1 MSIAFFVFRALWYS
15 RAFDSP
21 VSANRFQLLNFLRGI
36 DMDRFKRFFHRLG
49 WTLVVSTLLL
59 AATFCVFFFLGLL
72 FRKIVPDYAWICN
85 IVMSGALIFIL
96 VWMGMGEEVSHD

>member
-21 VSANRFQLLNFLRGI
+21 VSANRFQLLNFLRNI

-96 VWMGMGEEVSHD
+96 VWIGMGEEASHG

>member
-49 WTLVVSTLLL
+49 WALVVSALLL

-72 FRKIVPDYAWICN
+72 FRKIVPDYAWVCN
-85 IVMSGALIFIL
+85 IAMSGALIFIL
-96 VWMGMGEEVSHD
+96 VWMGMGEEASHD

>member
-96 VWMGMGEEVSHD
+96 VWIGMGEEASHD